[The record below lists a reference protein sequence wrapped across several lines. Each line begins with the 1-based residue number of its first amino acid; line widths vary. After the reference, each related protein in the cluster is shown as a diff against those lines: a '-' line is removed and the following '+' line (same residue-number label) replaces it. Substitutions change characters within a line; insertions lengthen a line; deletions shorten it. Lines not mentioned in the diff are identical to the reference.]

1 VRSDAMDD
9 AIREHPFEPFLNGR
23 SEGTDLDLQSGGRS
37 PASHSEA
44 AALLDVESGAR
55 QHQRST

>member
-1 VRSDAMDD
+1 MDD
-9 AIREHPFEPFLNGR
+9 AIRERPFEPFLNGR

-55 QHQRST
+55 QHQRFT